1 MSLPSQHTITCG
13 GCGRRQAFTM
23 WDSLNVSLNRD
34 LKAEL
39 LRGELTRF
47 VCAGCGWSGDVF
59 YPMLYHD
66 MEQKVMIHLC
76 APQGEPESLGSGGL
90 PQMERF
96 LEGYRFRRVNTRN
109 ELREKILIFDAGLD
123 DGLLEWAEF
132 TGNRYGTPRVPVAEH
147 RSQGRPVLLE
157 IEVQGAR
164 QVRLAVPDALLVF
177 LEPPSWEVLTQR
189 LVGRGTEDQATVARR
204 LQAAQD
210 ELAAAVEFDRRLVN
224 ADVQETA
231 QALVALALT
240 PGQ

>member
-96 LEGYRFRRVNTRN
+96 LEGYRFRLVNTRN

-123 DGLLEWAEF
+123 DGLLECLKCFMRAQMA
-132 TGNRYGTPRVPVAEH
+132 GCNRPLAGELLFAGTSEAPGGGRVIRLEH
-147 RSQGRPVLLE
+147 
-157 IEVQGAR
+157 
-164 QVRLAVPDALLVF
+164 
-177 LEPPSWEVLTQR
+177 LTAG
-189 LVGRGTEDQATVARR
+189 VTETVD
-204 LQAAQD
+204 LP
-210 ELAAAVEFDRRLVN
+210 LAALTEVGGYVAGRLPTAGSDARKWLRVD
-224 ADVQETA
+224 ADYA
-231 QALVALALT
+231 GALIGSVREDEAADGGST
-240 PGQ
+240 

>member
-1 MSLPSQHTITCG
+1 
-13 GCGRRQAFTM
+13 
-23 WDSLNVSLNRD
+23 
-34 LKAEL
+34 
-39 LRGELTRF
+39 
-47 VCAGCGWSGDVF
+47 
-59 YPMLYHD
+59 
-66 MEQKVMIHLC
+66 
-76 APQGEPESLGSGGL
+76 
-90 PQMERF
+90 
-96 LEGYRFRRVNTRN
+96 
-109 ELREKILIFDAGLD
+109 
-123 DGLLEWAEF
+123 
-132 TGNRYGTPRVPVAEH
+132 
-147 RSQGRPVLLE
+147 VLLE